1 VKNTLETTQYLY
13 SAEALCGL
21 LNKKTLGLLGFLFCG
36 VDGII
41 KRCNGPLVWA
51 LKQKPNAIVM
61 AIFSFKH
68 LTQAET
74 WCGFFK

>member
-1 VKNTLETTQYLY
+1 M
-13 SAEALCGL
+13 
-21 LNKKTLGLLGFLFCG
+21 KKTLGLLGFLFCG

-51 LKQKPNAIVM
+51 LKQKPSAIVM

-68 LTQAET
+68 LTQAVA
-74 WCGFFK
+74 WCGLLNKKNPRVTRVFILRCGRDY